1 MAVREAES
9 HQVGESG
16 RGLALGC
23 YFQLQGTGAELTA
36 KAFVH
41 PARGRRRVCVCG
53 GWVVV
58 ARGGEGGGARES
70 RREGGEWE
78 GDETLAPAPGFDVET
93 EH

>member
-1 MAVREAES
+1 MAVREAEN

-36 KAFVH
+36 KAFEH
-41 PARGRRRVCVCG
+41 PARGRRRVCVCVLEEDG
-53 GWVVV
+53 RAGSM
-58 ARGGEGGGARES
+58 RES
-70 RREGGEWE
+70 RREGEEWE
-78 GDETLAPAPGFDVET
+78 GDETLACAPGFDVET